1 MEITQATNQFSDFAG
16 KTSVEVVRIGQRIII
31 QRK

>member
-1 MEITQATNQFSDFAG
+1 MEITQATNQFSDFAD

>member
-16 KTSVEVVRIGQRIII
+16 KTSVEVVRKGQQTKIE
-31 QRK
+31 RK

>member
-1 MEITQATNQFSDFAG
+1 MEITQATNQFSDFAS
-16 KTSVEVVRIGQRIII
+16 KTSVEVVRNGQQIII